1 MSKRV
6 KNKKY
11 QPYSK
16 SNNSERWMM
25 LSLKKELTPSIA
37 LYPTPVVLATSID
50 EKGKPNICTLAWA
63 GVVCSEPP
71 QIGISIRPSRYS
83 HGLISKTME
92 YVVNIPTSDIVKE
105 TDYCGM
111 VTGKNVDKFKET
123 KLTPV
128 KAKKVKP
135 PLIKECP
142 VNLECKVKNVIK
154 LGAHDL
160 FIGEIVNINADAD
173 VMDSPTSIN
182 FGKLKAITWNPISRE
197 YYTLGKA
204 LGVYGFSQ
212 QSNK

>member
-1 MSKRV
+1 LHELRIKAV
-6 KNKKY
+6 DCETI
-11 QPYSK
+11 
-16 SNNSERWMM
+16 SNSFERWIL
-25 LSLKKELTPSIA
+25 LSSKKELKPTIA
-37 LYPTPVVLATSID
+37 LYPNPVVLATSVD
-50 EKGKPNICTLAWA
+50 EKGKPNVCTLAWA

-71 QIGISIRPSRYS
+71 EIGISIRPSRYS
-83 HGLISKTME
+83 NELISKTRE
-92 YVVNIPTSDIVKE
+92 YVVNIPTSDIVQE

-111 VTGKNVDKFKET
+111 VTGRKVDKFKET

-142 VNLECKVKNVIK
+142 VNIECKVKDIIK

-197 YYTLGKA
+197 YYSLGES
-204 LGVYGFSQ
+204 LGEYGFSQ
-212 QSNK
+212 KKQ